1 MPSRIS
7 IKGVSN
13 GLLIILGEGEW
24 SDVHQDLL
32 SQLDQQTDFLK
43 GAKIALDVGN
53 HSLKAAD
60 LGKLREEINDR
71 DLSLWAV
78 LSESSQT
85 ESTARMLGLDTQIGK
100 SPPEINKS
108 EVDAKQKIGE
118 EALLIQR
125 TLRSG
130 FSLEYAG
137 HVIVIGD
144 VNPGAEIVASGNII
158 VWGRLRGL
166 AHAGAEGDE
175 NAAVCA
181 LDLSPTQLR
190 ISDAIAITPKRR
202 GKPKPEIAHLQNGQV
217 IAEAWQPK
225 REKK

>member
-1 MPSRIS
+1 MPSKIL

-32 SQLDQQTDFLK
+32 MQLDQKKEFL
-43 GAKIALDVGN
+43 GSAKIALDVGSR
-53 HSLKAAD
+53 SLKAAD
-60 LGKLREEINDR
+60 LGILRNEINDR

-85 ESTARMLGLDTQIGK
+85 ESTAKMLGLATQIGK
-100 SPPEINKS
+100 SAS
-108 EVDAKQKIGE
+108 ENTKFGSEAKHNIGE
-118 EALLIQR
+118 DALLIQR

-130 FSLEYAG
+130 FSLKYAG
-137 HVIVIGD
+137 HVIVFGD

-175 NAAVCA
+175 GAVVCA

-190 ISDAIAITPKRR
+190 ISDAIAVTPKRR
-202 GKPKPEIAHLQNGQV
+202 GKPKPEIAQLQDGQV
-217 IAEAWQPK
+217 VAETWQPK

>member
-1 MPSRIS
+1 MPSKIL

-32 SQLDQQTDFLK
+32 MQLDQKKEFL
-43 GAKIALDVGN
+43 GSAKIALDVGSR
-53 HSLKAAD
+53 SLKAAD
-60 LGKLREEINDR
+60 LGILRNEINDR

-85 ESTARMLGLDTQIGK
+85 ESTAKMLGLATQIGK
-100 SPPEINKS
+100 SAS
-108 EVDAKQKIGE
+108 ENTKFGSEAKHNIGE
-118 EALLIQR
+118 DALLIQR

-130 FSLEYAG
+130 FSLKYAG
-137 HVIVIGD
+137 HVIVFGD

-175 NAAVCA
+175 GAVVCA

-190 ISDAIAITPKRR
+190 ISDTIAVTPKRR
-202 GKPKPEIAHLQNGQV
+202 GKPKPEIAQLQDGQV
-217 IAEAWQPK
+217 VAETWQPK